1 MSIKKWI
8 RDWLLGESGPKLRMN
23 EVNTVE
29 QSQEPGVQISINSAI
44 NGRVLTLRTYQPTR
58 NNRSDWLTELYI
70 VKDGESLTEALTML
84 LLMKGVDQ

>member
-8 RDWLLGESGPKLRMN
+8 RDWLRDGPPTLRMS
-23 EVNTVE
+23 EASTVE
-29 QSQEPGVQISINSAI
+29 HAQEAGVQISINSAI
-44 NGRVLTLRTYQPTR
+44 NGRVLTLRTYQPSKHHVR
-58 NNRSDWLTELYI
+58 NDWLTELYI

>member
-8 RDWLLGESGPKLRMN
+8 RDWLLGESGPKLRMS